1 MFCSFIMAFQ
11 SLHPHVTDVY
21 VFALTILTP
30 GWKLITMDRSNPSS
44 KTKIDGNVSPTFI
57 LNFDMFLYTW
67 NEDNNILLKK
77 QFWQS
82 TNIMHLYPW
91 SIVIY
96 IPWCWRSSDNPIPV
110 LKIHWYNYPCAEV
123 SVTHQSISYKFSATP
138 ITVLKIQWYT
148 YHCV

>member
-1 MFCSFIMAFQ
+1 MAFQ

-67 NEDNNILLKK
+67 NEDNNILLKN
-77 QFWQS
+77 QFWKS
-82 TNIMHLYPW
+82 SNIVHL
-91 SIVIY
+91 SIF
-96 IPWCWRSSDNPIPV
+96 
-110 LKIHWYNYPCAEV
+110 EV
-123 SVTHQSISYKFSATP
+123 
-138 ITVLKIQWYT
+138 
-148 YHCV
+148 